1 MMNEEMLN
9 EKLNE
14 LMQDESFVSEM
25 QNAES
30 FEDAAKV
37 LSDHGIETTAEELET
52 NAERTQEIMVE
63 KGYMKDGELTEEG
76 LELVAGGRIIG
87 WTLLPP
93 IMFPPILPWLII
105 KNRQGYGGGGHRF

>member
-1 MMNEEMLN
+1 MMSQDMLG

-14 LMQDESFVSEM
+14 LMQDEGFVSEM
-25 QNAES
+25 EKVES
-30 FEDAAKV
+30 YEDAAKV
-37 LSDHGIETTAEELET
+37 LNDHGIETTAEDLET
-52 NAERTQEIMVE
+52 NAERAQEIMAE

-105 KNRQGYGGGGHRF
+105 KNRQGNGGGGHSF